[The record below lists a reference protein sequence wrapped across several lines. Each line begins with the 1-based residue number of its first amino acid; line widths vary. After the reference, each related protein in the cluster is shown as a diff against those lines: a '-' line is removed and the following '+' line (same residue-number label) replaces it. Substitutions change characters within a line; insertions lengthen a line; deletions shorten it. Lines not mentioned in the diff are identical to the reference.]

1 MLFTR
6 LARTIIKHN
15 RAVFAIWLV
24 ALAVSVPAILQ
35 VQNVIVYSETA
46 YNPKNSESSIAQS
59 LVSREFSISQGNSV
73 VVVITS
79 TDVRGNDVRD
89 FTLTLNKTLHNDRT
103 ITNISNVTSV
113 YDIYYQLLVGYT
125 SEVHLQL
132 YQEKNLTSLATWLE
146 YGIPATYS
154 SQWTTLVNSGPFNI
168 TQAQVSTYNQ
178 KANQSTWL
186 IVSSQTPLA
195 YQPIALAYQNLFYQS
210 WNKTFTAPSYT
221 QTQLTI
227 VNPPLARAQNVTK
240 GNPQLTTQPPYYNIT
255 IPFYQT
261 AITDPQTQ
269 ALFLSAASFFNL
281 YNYCPT
287 TCPNNYWYDPTA
299 AQTFVIN
306 NFAKA
311 TNANPTQTFII
322 GEIYSLG
329 PTASFNDYAALAGT
343 LLRNYNIN
351 NYPVQPSRD
360 VYTQFISGSNDT
372 MLVILDFKTSGLDPK
387 NSIASIRTDV
397 GHANIFSNTNLLVY
411 ITGAPAF
418 NYDIETESIRDVE
431 RIDPITV
438 ILILV
443 IVGIF
448 FTSLAAPLIPV
459 SAIGISVG
467 IAFGLVY
474 VIGSLFTNVHFL
486 ILTLLPVAM
495 FGAGSDYC
503 IFLVSRYAEER
514 RLGRGKKD
522 AVERA
527 VTWAGESIATSGA
540 TVVIAFGSL
549 AIAGFGMLRS
559 IGIAV
564 MMGISIALLVALTLV
579 PAILSMFGD
588 KMFWPGGLGLWKKK
602 RPKGTSY
609 YARAARFTAKHS
621 KLILIVALAVSLPAT
636 STVLSSQTS
645 HDLIA
650 QVPNSLES
658 RAGYNSMVQ
667 GFGPGTITP
676 TYTIVQTPVLL
687 ATDNWINVTALRSL
701 SYAENS
707 TLSISGVSKVYGLTN
722 PSGDPIPYKSF
733 NQLNIA
739 QQQAMIRSMKP
750 FLGSDG
756 KSAMVW
762 ANLSDE
768 PYTDQAI
775 ATLGR
780 IRQNINT
787 LQANDKMLARSSLLV
802 GGETASVADLANS
815 SAANY
820 LNMTVLV
827 LVGVFVVLM
836 IALGSIFTPLRLIFT
851 ILISISWAMA
861 AVIYIFHTY
870 IGMELIWILPIMLLV
885 IMLGLGLD
893 YDIFLVTRIREYVV
907 GGSKDDE
914 AIETAVERTG
924 GIITATGLV
933 TAGAF
938 GTMML
943 SQIPMLQQL
952 GLAFFIVVILDATLT
967 RVYLVPSI
975 MRHMKRLNW
984 WAPGRIR
991 RMPISPEE
999 KLIPP
1004 IPMITKITVTVETL
1018 ALAGLGLILY
1028 LDYINNQYL
1037 QSFVS
1042 QSSSR
1047 VLAGINL
1054 WTGVILGITSFLTT
1068 YILLRGKP
1076 KQSETETHG
1085 LLRRIG
1091 KRLGKVRTG
1100 RPKLPTIPTA
1110 SNAFSATSALQAPV
1124 TTETLPRLKVQEEE
1138 QKNRRARTLFC
1149 TSRLRHSPISF
1160 HETRKGGEYVV
1171 SCCAAHRFSDFS
1183 LRHNFED
1190 NLWWNSCESSRQSE
1204 QVGKTV
1210 LET

>member
-6 LARTIIKHN
+6 LARAIIKHN
-15 RAVFAIWLV
+15 KAVFIIWLV
-24 ALAVSVPAILQ
+24 ALAISVPAILQ

-46 YNPKNSESSIAQS
+46 YNPKSSESSIAQS
-59 LVSREFSISQGNSV
+59 IVSKEFSISQGSSV
-73 VVVITS
+73 VVVITTS
-79 TDVRGNDVRD
+79 DVRGNDVRD
-89 FTLTLNKTLHNDRT
+89 FTLSLNKTLHNDRT
-103 ITNISNVTSV
+103 ITNLSNVTSI
-113 YDIYYQLLVGYT
+113 YDIYNQLLVGYN
-125 SEVHLQL
+125 SVVHLQL
-132 YQEKNLTSLATWLE
+132 YQEKNLTSQANSLE
-146 YGIPATYS
+146 FGIPSTYA

-168 TQAQVSTYNQ
+168 TQSQVYTYNQ

-186 IVSSQTPLA
+186 LVSSQTPTA
-195 YQPIALAYQNLFYQS
+195 YQPIALSYLNLFYQS
-210 WNKTFTAPSYT
+210 WNKTFTAASYT
-221 QTQLTI
+221 QTQLTT
-227 VNPPLARAQNVTK
+227 VAPPLARAQNVTK
-240 GNPQLTTQPPYYNIT
+240 GNPLLTTQPSYYNIT
-255 IPFYQT
+255 IPFFQSS
-261 AITDPQTQ
+261 ITDPPTRT
-269 ALFLSAASFFNL
+269 LFVGATSFFNL
-281 YNYCPT
+281 YNFCPN
-287 TCPNNYWYDPTA
+287 TCPNNYWNDPA
-299 AQTFVIN
+299 AIQTFVVN
-306 NFAKA
+306 TFAKNVNA
-311 TNANPTQTFII
+311 TPTQTSII
-322 GEIYSLG
+322 GEIYALG
-329 PTASFNDYAALAGT
+329 QSATSTDYTTLAGT
-343 LLRNYNIN
+343 VLRNYNIN
-351 NYPVQPSRD
+351 SYPAQPSRD
-360 VYTQFISGSNDT
+360 VYTQFISGTNDT
-372 MLVILDFKTSGLDPK
+372 MLVILDFKNTGLDPK

-397 GHANIFSNTNLLVY
+397 QRANTFSNTNLLVY
-411 ITGAPAF
+411 VTGAPAF

-438 ILILV
+438 LLIIV
-443 IVGIF
+443 IVGVF
-448 FTSLAAPLIPV
+448 FASLAAPLIPV

-474 VIGSLFTNVHFL
+474 VIGSFFTSVHFL

-514 RLGRGKKD
+514 RMGRGKRD

-579 PAILSMFGD
+579 PAILSIFGD

-602 RPKGTSY
+602 RAKTSSY
-609 YARAARFTAKHS
+609 YSRAARFTAKHS
-621 KLILIVALAVSLPAT
+621 KLILLVALAVSLPAT
-636 STVLSSQTS
+636 STVLSSRTS
-645 HDLIA
+645 HDLIS

-658 RAGYNSMVQ
+658 KAGYNNMVQ

-687 ATDNWINVTALRSL
+687 ATDNWINITALRSL
-701 SYAENS
+701 SFAENS
-707 TLSISGVSKVYGLTN
+707 TLSIPGVSKVYGLTH
-722 PSGDPIPYKSF
+722 PSGDPIPFASF
-733 NQLNIA
+733 NQLNTA
-739 QQQAMIRSMKP
+739 QQEALIRSMRP

-762 ANLSDE
+762 ADLSNE

-775 ATLGR
+775 ATLNQ
-780 IRQNINT
+780 IRKNVNV
-787 LQANDKMLARSSLLV
+787 LQANDPLLSSSTILV
-802 GGETASVADLANS
+802 GGETASVADLASS
-815 SAANY
+815 SASDY

-851 ILISISWAMA
+851 ILLSISWAMA

-870 IGMELIWILPIMLLV
+870 VGMELIWILPIMLLV

-907 GGSKDDE
+907 GGSKEDE

-938 GTMML
+938 GTMMI

-952 GLAFFIVVILDATLT
+952 GLAFFIVVLLDATLT

-991 RMPISPEE
+991 RVPVTPEE

-1004 IPMITKITVTVETL
+1004 IPMIAKLVVIVETL
-1018 ALAGLGLILY
+1018 AIAGLGLALY
-1028 LDYINNQYL
+1028 LDYVNNQYL
-1037 QSFVS
+1037 QGFVT
-1042 QSSSR
+1042 QTTAGL
-1047 VLAGINL
+1047 LAGINV
-1054 WTGVILGITSFLTT
+1054 WTGVILGVTSFVTT
-1068 YILLRGKP
+1068 YILLKGKSHDGKTGP
-1076 KQSETETHG
+1076 DLVHKIGLLFGRIGRRPAKIQIPALVSGPTSATLSARATATVETQTNPLDTAKKPAAKETEP
-1085 LLRRIG
+1085 L
-1091 KRLGKVRTG
+1091 
-1100 RPKLPTIPTA
+1100 
-1110 SNAFSATSALQAPV
+1110 
-1124 TTETLPRLKVQEEE
+1124 
-1138 QKNRRARTLFC
+1138 
-1149 TSRLRHSPISF
+1149 
-1160 HETRKGGEYVV
+1160 
-1171 SCCAAHRFSDFS
+1171 D
-1183 LRHNFED
+1183 D
-1190 NLWWNSCESSRQSE
+1190 
-1204 QVGKTV
+1204 
-1210 LET
+1210 

>member
-15 RAVFAIWLV
+15 RAVFIIWLV

-35 VQNVIVYSETA
+35 VQSVIVYTETA
-46 YNPKNSESSIAQS
+46 YNPKTSESSIAQS
-59 LVSREFSISQGNSV
+59 IVSKEFSISQGSSV

-79 TDVRGNDVRD
+79 PDVRGNDVRD
-89 FTLTLNKTLHNDRT
+89 FTLTFNKTLHNDRT
-103 ITNISNVTSV
+103 ITNLSNVTSI

-125 SEVHLQL
+125 SVVHLQL
-132 YQEKNLTSLATWLE
+132 YQEKNLTGLATSLE
-146 YGIPATYS
+146 FGIPATYVN
-154 SQWTTLVNSGPFNI
+154 QWTTLVNSGPFNI
-168 TQAQVSTYNQ
+168 TQAQVAGYNQ

-186 IVSSQTPLA
+186 TVSSQTPQA
-195 YQPIALAYQNLFYQS
+195 YLPIALAYQNLFYQS
-210 WNKTFTAPSYT
+210 WNMTFTATSYT
-221 QTQLTI
+221 QTQLA
-227 VNPPLARAQNVTK
+227 VVAPPLARAQNVTK
-240 GNPQLTTQPPYYNIT
+240 GNPALVNQPAYYNVT
-255 IPFYQT
+255 LPFFHSS
-261 AITDPQTQ
+261 ITDPATRS
-269 ALFLSAASFFNL
+269 LFVDSASFFNL
-281 YNYCPT
+281 YNFCPN
-287 TCPNNYWYDPTA
+287 TCANNYWNDPTA
-299 AQTFVIN
+299 LQTFVVDTFSEAVN
-306 NFAKA
+306 A
-311 TNANPTQTFII
+311 TPTQTFII
-322 GEIYSLG
+322 GEIYLLG
-329 PTASFNDYAALAGT
+329 ASASFGDFTNLAGT
-343 LLRNYNIN
+343 VLRNYNIN
-351 NYPVQPSRD
+351 SYPIQPSKD
-360 VYTQFISGSNDT
+360 VYTQFVSGSNDT
-372 MLVILDFKTSGLDPK
+372 MLVILDFKTTGPDPK

-397 GHANIFSNTNLLVY
+397 QHANVFSNTNLLVY
-411 ITGAPAF
+411 VTGAPAF

-438 ILILV
+438 VLIIV

-448 FTSLAAPLIPV
+448 FASLAAPLIPV

-474 VIGSLFTNVHFL
+474 IIGTWFTSVHFL

-503 IFLVSRYAEER
+503 IFIVSRYAEER

-588 KMFWPGGLGLWKKK
+588 KMFWPGGLGLWRKKK
-602 RPKGTSY
+602 TKGTSY

-645 HDLIA
+645 HDLIS

-707 TLSISGVSKVYGLTN
+707 TLLVSGVSKVYGLTH
-722 PSGDPIPYKSF
+722 PSGDAIPYASF
-733 NQLNIA
+733 NQLNAA

-762 ANLSDE
+762 ADLSNE

-775 ATLGR
+775 TTLTK
-780 IRQNINT
+780 IRQNISS
-787 LQANDKMLARSSLLV
+787 LQGNDKLLAGSTMLV
-802 GGETASVADLANS
+802 GGETASVADLATS
-815 SAANY
+815 SAADY
-820 LNMTVLV
+820 FSMTALV

-851 ILISISWAMA
+851 ILLSISWAMA

-907 GGSKDDE
+907 GGAKDDE

-991 RMPISPEE
+991 RVPITPEE

-1004 IPMITKITVTVETL
+1004 IPMATKLAVTIETF
-1018 ALAGLGLILY
+1018 AIIGLGVVLY

-1037 QSFVS
+1037 QGFVNQTS
-1042 QSSSR
+1042 LR
-1047 VLAGINL
+1047 LLAGINV
-1054 WTGVILGITSFLTT
+1054 WTGAILGVTSFLTT
-1068 YILLRGKP
+1068 YILLRGKSKP
-1076 KQSETETHG
+1076 GRSDHTTLVRKMGRQFGRLRPRHANTSSITTLSNPSLNLPSSGSSAETETH
-1085 LLRRIG
+1085 L
-1091 KRLGKVRTG
+1091 K
-1100 RPKLPTIPTA
+1100 PTA
-1110 SNAFSATSALQAPV
+1110 ENQEQPS
-1124 TTETLPRLKVQEEE
+1124 TTTNSSE
-1138 QKNRRARTLFC
+1138 QK
-1149 TSRLRHSPISF
+1149 
-1160 HETRKGGEYVV
+1160 K
-1171 SCCAAHRFSDFS
+1171 
-1183 LRHNFED
+1183 
-1190 NLWWNSCESSRQSE
+1190 
-1204 QVGKTV
+1204 
-1210 LET
+1210 

>member
-1 MLFTR
+1 MTLSPFPPRFTPLKEGNELLFTR

-15 RAVFAIWLV
+15 RAVFVIWLV
-24 ALAVSVPAILQ
+24 ALALSVPAILQ
-35 VQNVIVYSETA
+35 VQSVIVYTETA

-59 LVSREFSISQGNSV
+59 IVNKEFSISQGNSV

-89 FTLTLNKTLHNDRT
+89 FILTLNKTLHNDRT
-103 ITNISNVTSV
+103 ITNLSNVTSI
-113 YDIYYQLLVGYT
+113 YDIYYQLLVGYS

-132 YQEKNLTSLATWLE
+132 YQEKNLTSLATSIE
-146 YGIPATYS
+146 FGIPTIYVN
-154 SQWTTLVNSGPFNI
+154 QWTTLVNSGPFNI
-168 TQAQVSTYNQ
+168 NQSQVAAYNQ
-178 KANQSTWL
+178 KANQSAWP
-186 IVSSQTPLA
+186 IISSQTPQA
-195 YQPIALAYQNLFYQS
+195 YQPTALAYENLFYQS
-210 WNKTFTAPSYT
+210 WNKTFTAASYT
-221 QTQLTI
+221 YSQLTI
-227 VNPPLARAQNVTK
+227 VAPPLARAQNVTK
-240 GNPQLTTQPPYYNIT
+240 GSTLLVTQPAYYNIT
-255 IPFYQT
+255 LPFFRSMIPDAPT
-261 AITDPQTQ
+261 RT
-269 ALFLSAASFFNL
+269 LFVNAAAFFNL
-281 YNYCPT
+281 YNFCPS
-287 TCPNNYWYDPTA
+287 TCPNNYWTDPA
-299 AQTFVIN
+299 AIQTFVVN
-306 NFAKA
+306 TFSKA
-311 TNANPTQTFII
+311 VNATPTQTFII

-329 PTASFNDYAALAGT
+329 ASASFADFTGLAGT

-351 NYPVQPSRD
+351 SYPVQPSRD
-360 VYTQFISGSNDT
+360 VYTQLVSGSNDT
-372 MLVILDFKTSGLDPK
+372 MLVILDFKTTGPDPK
-387 NSIASIRTDV
+387 NSIASIRADV
-397 GHANIFSNTNLLVY
+397 GHANTSSNTDLLVY
-411 ITGAPAF
+411 VTGAPAF

-438 ILILV
+438 VLIII

-448 FTSLAAPLIPV
+448 FASLAAPLIPV

-474 VIGSLFTNVHFL
+474 IIGSLFTSVHFL

-514 RLGRGKKD
+514 RMGRGKKD
-522 AVERA
+522 SVERA

-579 PAILSMFGD
+579 PAILSIFGD
-588 KMFWPGGLGLWKKK
+588 KIFWPGGLGLWRKKK
-602 RPKGTSY
+602 VKGSSY

-645 HDLIA
+645 HDLIS

-658 RAGYNSMVQ
+658 RAGYNSMVR

-676 TYTIVQTPVLL
+676 TYTIVQTPVIL
-687 ATDNWINVTALRSL
+687 ATDKWINVTALRSL

-707 TLSISGVSKVYGLTN
+707 TLSISGISKVYGLTH
-722 PSGDPIPYKSF
+722 PSGDPIPYSSF
-733 NQLNIA
+733 SQLNAA
-739 QQQAMIRSMKP
+739 QQQAMIRSMEP

-762 ANLSDE
+762 ANLSNE
-768 PYTDQAI
+768 PYTDKAI
-775 ATLGR
+775 TTLTK
-780 IRQNINT
+780 IRQNINS
-787 LQANDKMLARSSLLV
+787 LQSSDRLLASSTMLV

-815 SAANY
+815 SAADY
-820 LNMTVLV
+820 FNMTALV

-851 ILISISWAMA
+851 ILLSISWAMA

-870 IGMELIWILPIMLLV
+870 VGMELIWILPIMLLV

-907 GGSKDDE
+907 GGAKDDE

-943 SQIPMLQQL
+943 SEIPMLQQL

-991 RMPISPEE
+991 RVPITPEE

-1004 IPMITKITVTVETL
+1004 IPMTTKLAVTVETF
-1018 ALAGLGLILY
+1018 AIVGLGLVLY

-1037 QSFVS
+1037 QGFVN
-1042 QSSSR
+1042 QTSSR
-1047 VLAGINL
+1047 LLAGINV
-1054 WTGVILGITSFLTT
+1054 WTGVILGVTSFLTT

-1076 KQSETETHG
+1076 RPGGSDQPA
-1085 LLRRIG
+1085 LLRKVGRQ
-1091 KRLGKVRTG
+1091 LGKLRPRRTKIPVITTVSNPPSSLPSVGLPATMETPLKPLVRNQEQ
-1100 RPKLPTIPTA
+1100 PPTTP
-1110 SNAFSATSALQAPV
+1110 SNSS
-1124 TTETLPRLKVQEEE
+1124 EEKK
-1138 QKNRRARTLFC
+1138 Q
-1149 TSRLRHSPISF
+1149 
-1160 HETRKGGEYVV
+1160 GG
-1171 SCCAAHRFSDFS
+1171 
-1183 LRHNFED
+1183 
-1190 NLWWNSCESSRQSE
+1190 
-1204 QVGKTV
+1204 
-1210 LET
+1210 

>member
-1 MLFTR
+1 MLLTR

-15 RAVFAIWLV
+15 RAVFVIWIV
-24 ALAVSVPAILQ
+24 ALALSVPAILQ
-35 VQNVIVYSETA
+35 VQSVIVYTETA
-46 YNPKNSESSIAQS
+46 YNPKNSESSLAQS
-59 LVSREFSISQGNSV
+59 IVSKEFSISQGSSI

-103 ITNISNVTSV
+103 ITNLSNVTSI

-125 SEVHLQL
+125 SVVHLQL
-132 YQEKNLTSLATWLE
+132 YQEKNLTSLATSLE
-146 YGIPATYS
+146 FGIPTIYVN
-154 SQWTTLVNSGPFNI
+154 QWTTLVNSGPFNI
-168 TQAQVSTYNQ
+168 NQSQVAAYNQ
-178 KANQSTWL
+178 KANQSAWP
-186 IVSSQTPLA
+186 IISSQTP
-195 YQPIALAYQNLFYQS
+195 QDNQTIALAYENLFYQS
-210 WNKTFTAPSYT
+210 WNKTFTAATYT
-221 QTQLTI
+221 QTQLT
-227 VNPPLARAQNVTK
+227 VVAPPLARAQNVTK
-240 GNPQLTTQPPYYNIT
+240 GNPLLVSQPAYYNVT
-255 IPFYQT
+255 TPFFMSR
-261 AITDPQTQ
+261 ITDLSTRT
-269 ALFLSAASFFNL
+269 LFVGAAKFFNL
-281 YNYCPT
+281 YNFCPT
-287 TCPNNYWYDPTA
+287 TCPNNYWNDPA
-299 AQTFVIN
+299 ATQTFVIN
-306 NFAKA
+306 TFSKMVNA
-311 TNANPTQTFII
+311 TPTQTFII
-322 GEIYSLG
+322 SEIYSLG
-329 PTASFNDYAALAGT
+329 ASAGFADFATLAGT
-343 LLRNYNIN
+343 VLRNYNLKS
-351 NYPVQPSRD
+351 YPVQPSRA

-372 MLVILDFKTSGLDPK
+372 MLVILDFKTAGPDPK
-387 NSIASIRTDV
+387 NSIANIRADVKQANNLGNTD
-397 GHANIFSNTNLLVY
+397 LLVY
-411 ITGAPAF
+411 VTGAPAF
-418 NYDIETESIRDVE
+418 NYDIETQSIRDVE
-431 RIDPITV
+431 RIDPITIV
-438 ILILV
+438 LIMV
-443 IVGIF
+443 IVGLF
-448 FTSLAAPLIPV
+448 FASVAAPLIPV

-474 VIGSLFTNVHFL
+474 VIGSTFTSVHFL

-514 RLGRGKKD
+514 RMGRGKKD
-522 AVERA
+522 SVERA

-588 KMFWPGGLGLWKKK
+588 KMFWPGGLGLWRK
-602 RPKGTSY
+602 RKTKGTSY

-645 HDLIA
+645 HDLIS

-658 RAGYNSMVQ
+658 RAGYNSMVR

-676 TYTIVQTPVLL
+676 TYTVVQTPVVLV
-687 ATDNWINVTALRSL
+687 TDNWINITALRSL
-701 SYAENS
+701 SYVENS
-707 TLSISGVSKVYGLTN
+707 TLSIPGVSKVYGLTH
-722 PSGDPIPYKSF
+722 PSGDPIPYSSF
-733 NQLNIA
+733 DELNTA
-739 QQQAMIRSMKP
+739 RQQAMIRSMKP

-762 ANLSDE
+762 ANLSNE

-775 ATLGR
+775 STLTK
-780 IRQNINT
+780 IRQNINS
-787 LQANDKMLARSSLLV
+787 LQSNDRLLAASSLLV

-815 SAANY
+815 SAADY
-820 LNMTVLV
+820 FNMTALV

-851 ILISISWAMA
+851 ILLSISWAMA

-907 GGSKDDE
+907 GGAKDEE

-991 RMPISPEE
+991 RVPITPEE

-1004 IPMITKITVTVETL
+1004 IPTRTKLTVTVETL
-1018 ALAGLGLILY
+1018 AIVGLGLVLY

-1037 QSFVS
+1037 QSFVN
-1042 QSSSR
+1042 QTNSR
-1047 VLAGINL
+1047 LLAGINV
-1054 WTGVILGITSFLTT
+1054 WTGVILGVTSFLTT

-1076 KQSETETHG
+1076 KMSSTG
-1085 LLRRIG
+1085 KPALLRKVG
-1091 KRLGKVRTG
+1091 QQLGKL
-1100 RPKLPTIPTA
+1100 RPRRAKIPVVTA
-1110 SNAFSATSALQAPV
+1110 ISNPSPSLSSLGPVV
-1124 TTETLPRLKVQEEE
+1124 TTETPLKPTASTQEQSPTTRSNSSQEKE
-1138 QKNRRARTLFC
+1138 QR
-1149 TSRLRHSPISF
+1149 
-1160 HETRKGGEYVV
+1160 
-1171 SCCAAHRFSDFS
+1171 D
-1183 LRHNFED
+1183 
-1190 NLWWNSCESSRQSE
+1190 
-1204 QVGKTV
+1204 
-1210 LET
+1210 

>member
-1 MLFTR
+1 MTLSPFPPRFTPLKEGNELLFTR

-15 RAVFAIWLV
+15 RAVFVIWLV
-24 ALAVSVPAILQ
+24 ALALSVPAILQ
-35 VQNVIVYSETA
+35 VQSVIVYTETA

-59 LVSREFSISQGNSV
+59 IVNKEFSISQGNSV

-89 FTLTLNKTLHNDRT
+89 FILTLNKTLHNDRT
-103 ITNISNVTSV
+103 ITNLSNVTSI
-113 YDIYYQLLVGYT
+113 YDIYYQLLVGYS

-132 YQEKNLTSLATWLE
+132 YQEKNLTSLATSIE
-146 YGIPATYS
+146 FGIPTIYVN
-154 SQWTTLVNSGPFNI
+154 QWTTLVNSGPFNI
-168 TQAQVSTYNQ
+168 NQSQVAAYNQ
-178 KANQSTWL
+178 KANQSAWL
-186 IVSSQTPLA
+186 TIYSQTPQA
-195 YQPIALAYQNLFYQS
+195 YQPIALAYENLFYQS
-210 WNKTFTAPSYT
+210 WNKTFNASTYT
-221 QTQLTI
+221 QTQITI
-227 VNPPLARAQNVTK
+227 VAPPLARAQNVTK
-240 GNPQLTTQPPYYNIT
+240 GSPLLATQPAYYNIT
-255 IPFYQT
+255 LPFFQSSIPDGPT
-261 AITDPQTQ
+261 RT
-269 ALFLSAASFFNL
+269 LFVDAAGFFSL
-281 YNYCPT
+281 YNFCPN
-287 TCPNNYWYDPTA
+287 TCPNDYWNDPTA
-299 AQTFVIN
+299 IQTFVIN
-306 NFAKA
+306 TFSKMANA
-311 TNANPTQTFII
+311 TPTQTFII

-329 PTASFNDYAALAGT
+329 ASAGFGDFTSLAGM

-351 NYPVQPSRD
+351 SYPVQPSKD
-360 VYTQFISGSNDT
+360 VYTQFVSGSNDT
-372 MLVILDFKTSGLDPK
+372 MLVILDFKTTGPDPK
-387 NSIASIRTDV
+387 NSIASIRTDIQ
-397 GHANIFSNTNLLVY
+397 HANVFSNTNLLVY
-411 ITGAPAF
+411 VTGAPAF
-418 NYDIETESIRDVE
+418 NYDIESESIRDVE

-438 ILILV
+438 VLIII

-448 FTSLAAPLIPV
+448 FASLAAPLIPV

-474 VIGSLFTNVHFL
+474 VIGSLFTSVHFL

-514 RLGRGKKD
+514 RMGRGKKD
-522 AVERA
+522 SVERA

-588 KMFWPGGLGLWKKK
+588 KIFWPGGLGLWRKKK
-602 RPKGTSY
+602 AKGSSY

-645 HDLIA
+645 HDLIS
-650 QVPNSLES
+650 QVPNSLDS
-658 RAGYNSMVQ
+658 RAGYNSMVR

-676 TYTIVQTPVLL
+676 TYTIVQTPVML

-701 SYAENS
+701 SHAENS
-707 TLSISGVSKVYGLTN
+707 TLSISGISKVYGLTH
-722 PSGDPIPYKSF
+722 PSGDPIPFSLF
-733 NQLNIA
+733 NQLNTA

-762 ANLSDE
+762 ANLSNE

-775 ATLGR
+775 TTLTK
-780 IRQNINT
+780 IRQNINSLQKSNDT
-787 LQANDKMLARSSLLV
+787 LLASSTMLV

-815 SAANY
+815 SAADY
-820 LNMTVLV
+820 FNMTALV

-851 ILISISWAMA
+851 ILLSISWAMA
-861 AVIYIFHTY
+861 AAIYIFHTY

-907 GGSKDDE
+907 GGTKDDE

-943 SQIPMLQQL
+943 SRIPMLQQL
-952 GLAFFIVVILDATLT
+952 GLAFFIVVILDATIT

-991 RMPISPEE
+991 RVPITPEE

-1004 IPMITKITVTVETL
+1004 IPMGTKLVVTVETL
-1018 ALAGLGLILY
+1018 AIAGLGLVLY

-1037 QSFVS
+1037 QGFVN
-1042 QSSSR
+1042 QTSSR
-1047 VLAGINL
+1047 LLAGINV
-1054 WTGVILGITSFLTT
+1054 WTGVILGVTSFLTT
-1068 YILLRGKP
+1068 YVLLRGKP
-1076 KQSETETHG
+1076 KTGSTDKPA
-1085 LLRRIG
+1085 LLR
-1091 KRLGKVRTG
+1091 KVSQQLGKL
-1100 RPKLPTIPTA
+1100 RPRRAKISIITPLSNPLASLP
-1110 SNAFSATSALQAPV
+1110 SLGPV
-1124 TTETLPRLKVQEEE
+1124 ATTETPLKPTLQDQEQPTSTSSNSSEE
-1138 QKNRRARTLFC
+1138 KKQGA
-1149 TSRLRHSPISF
+1149 
-1160 HETRKGGEYVV
+1160 
-1171 SCCAAHRFSDFS
+1171 
-1183 LRHNFED
+1183 
-1190 NLWWNSCESSRQSE
+1190 
-1204 QVGKTV
+1204 
-1210 LET
+1210 

>member
-15 RAVFAIWLV
+15 RAVFVIWIV
-24 ALAVSVPAILQ
+24 ALALSVPAILQ
-35 VQNVIVYSETA
+35 VQSVIVYTETA
-46 YNPKNSESSIAQS
+46 YNPRNSESSIAQS
-59 LVSREFSISQGNSV
+59 IVSKEFSISQGSSV

-89 FTLTLNKTLHNDRT
+89 FTLTLNKTMHNDRS
-103 ITNISNVTSV
+103 ITNLSNVTSI

-125 SEVHLQL
+125 SVVHLQL
-132 YQEKNLTSLATWLE
+132 YQEKNLTSLATSLE
-146 YGIPATYS
+146 FGIPTIYV

-168 TQAQVSTYNQ
+168 NQSQVAAYNQ
-178 KANQSTWL
+178 KANQSAWP
-186 IVSSQTPLA
+186 IIASQTLQA
-195 YQPIALAYQNLFYQS
+195 YQSIALAYENLFYQS
-210 WNKTFTAPSYT
+210 WNKTFSAATYT

-227 VNPPLARAQNVTK
+227 VAPPLARAQNVTK
-240 GNPQLTTQPPYYNIT
+240 GSPLLVTQPAYYNIT
-255 IPFYQT
+255 APFFT
-261 AITDPQTQ
+261 SSITDASTRT
-269 ALFLSAASFFNL
+269 LFVGAARFFNL
-281 YNYCPT
+281 YNFCPS
-287 TCPNNYWYDPTA
+287 TCPNNYWNDPVA
-299 AQTFVIN
+299 IQTFVIN
-306 NFAKA
+306 TFSKTVNA
-311 TNANPTQTFII
+311 TPTQTFII
-322 GEIYSLG
+322 SEIYSLG
-329 PTASFNDYAALAGT
+329 TSAGFTDFTTLAGT
-343 LLRNYNIN
+343 LLRNYNIKS
-351 NYPVQPSRD
+351 YPIQPSSD
-360 VYTQFISGSNDT
+360 VYTQFVSGSNDT
-372 MLVILDFKTSGLDPK
+372 MLVILDFKTTGPDPK
-387 NSIASIRTDV
+387 NSIASTRADV
-397 GHANIFSNTNLLVY
+397 KQANNLSNTDLLVFV
-411 ITGAPAF
+411 TGAPAF

-438 ILILV
+438 VLIIV
-443 IVGIF
+443 IVGLF
-448 FTSLAAPLIPV
+448 FASLAAPLIPV

-474 VIGSLFTNVHFL
+474 VIGSTFTSVHFL

-514 RLGRGKKD
+514 RMGRGKKD
-522 AVERA
+522 SVERA

-564 MMGISIALLVALTLV
+564 MIGISIALLVALTLV

-588 KMFWPGGLGLWKKK
+588 KIFWPGGLGLWRKKK
-602 RPKGTSY
+602 AKGSSY
-609 YARAARFTAKHS
+609 YARAAKFTAKHS

-645 HDLIA
+645 HDLIS

-658 RAGYNSMVQ
+658 KAGYNSMVR

-687 ATDNWINVTALRSL
+687 VTDNWINVTALQSL

-707 TLSISGVSKVYGLTN
+707 TLSIPGVSKVYGLTH
-722 PSGDPIPYKSF
+722 PSGDPIPYSSF
-733 NQLNIA
+733 SQLNTA

-775 ATLGR
+775 STLTK
-780 IRQNINT
+780 IRQNINS
-787 LQANDKMLARSSLLV
+787 LQSNDRLLAASSMLV

-815 SAANY
+815 SAADY
-820 LNMTVLV
+820 FNMTALV

-851 ILISISWAMA
+851 ILLSISWAMA

-907 GGSKDDE
+907 GGAKDDE

-952 GLAFFIVVILDATLT
+952 GLAFFIVVILDATIT

-991 RMPISPEE
+991 RVPITPEE

-1004 IPMITKITVTVETL
+1004 IPMRTKLTVTLETL
-1018 ALAGLGLILY
+1018 AILGLTLVLY

-1037 QSFVS
+1037 QGFVS
-1042 QSSSR
+1042 QTNSKL
-1047 VLAGINL
+1047 LAGINV
-1054 WTGVILGITSFLTT
+1054 WTGVILGVTSFLTT

-1076 KQSETETHG
+1076 KTSKTDWPHLLRKVGRQIGKLRPRRANMPIITATSSPSPSMSPQGPVAVTET
-1085 LLRRIG
+1085 
-1091 KRLGKVRTG
+1091 
-1100 RPKLPTIPTA
+1100 P
-1110 SNAFSATSALQAPV
+1110 LQPM
-1124 TTETLPRLKVQEEE
+1124 TQSQEQPLK
-1138 QKNRRARTLFC
+1138 N
-1149 TSRLRHSPISF
+1149 P
-1160 HETRKGGEYVV
+1160 
-1171 SCCAAHRFSDFS
+1171 SDLS
-1183 LRHNFED
+1183 DEKK
-1190 NLWWNSCESSRQSE
+1190 Q
-1204 QVGKTV
+1204 QA
-1210 LET
+1210 

>member
-1 MLFTR
+1 LLFTR

-15 RAVFAIWLV
+15 RAVFVIWLV
-24 ALAVSVPAILQ
+24 ALALSVPAILQ
-35 VQNVIVYSETA
+35 VQSVIVYTETA
-46 YNPKNSESSIAQS
+46 YNPKTSESSIAQS
-59 LVSREFSISQGNSV
+59 IVSKQFSISQGNSV

-89 FTLTLNKTLHNDRT
+89 FTLTFNKTLHNDRT
-103 ITNISNVTSV
+103 ITSLSNVTSI

-125 SEVHLQL
+125 SVVHLQL
-132 YQEKNLTSLATWLE
+132 YQEKNLTSVATSLE
-146 YGIPATYS
+146 FGIPAIYVN
-154 SQWTTLVNSGPFNI
+154 QWTTIVNSGPFNI
-168 TQAQVSTYNQ
+168 TQAQVAADNQ

-186 IVSSQTPLA
+186 IVSSQTPQA
-195 YQPIALAYQNLFYQS
+195 YLPLALAYQNRFYQS
-210 WNKTFTAPSYT
+210 WNMTFPAASYT

-227 VNPPLARAQNVTK
+227 VAPPLARAQNVTR
-240 GNPQLTTQPPYYNIT
+240 GNPLLPTQPAYYNIT
-255 IPFYQT
+255 IPFFMSS
-261 AITDPQTQ
+261 IVDPTTRS
-269 ALFLSAASFFNL
+269 LFVDSASFFNL
-281 YNYCPT
+281 YNFCPN
-287 TCPNNYWYDPTA
+287 TCPNNYWNDPA
-299 AQTFVIN
+299 ALQTFVVDT
-306 NFAKA
+306 FSEAA
-311 TNANPTQTFII
+311 TATPTQIFII
-322 GEIYSLG
+322 GQIYSLG
-329 PTASFNDYAALAGT
+329 ASASFGGFTTLAGT

-351 NYPVQPSRD
+351 SYPVQPSKD
-360 VYTQFISGSNDT
+360 VYTQFVSGSNDT
-372 MLVILDFKTSGLDPK
+372 MLVILDFKTAGPDPK

-397 GHANIFSNTNLLVY
+397 QHANIFSNTNLLVY
-411 ITGAPAF
+411 VTGAPAF

-431 RIDPITV
+431 RIDPITI
-438 ILILV
+438 ILIMV
-443 IVGIF
+443 IVGLF
-448 FTSLAAPLIPV
+448 FASIAAPLIPV

-474 VIGSLFTNVHFL
+474 VIGRWFTSVHFL

-514 RLGRGKKD
+514 RMGRGKKD

-588 KMFWPGGLGLWKKK
+588 KMFWPGGLGLWRKKK
-602 RPKGTSY
+602 AKGSSY

-645 HDLIA
+645 HDLIS

-658 RAGYNSMVQ
+658 RAGYNSMIR
-667 GFGPGTITP
+667 GFGLGTITP

-687 ATDNWINVTALRSL
+687 ATNNWINVTALRSL

-707 TLSISGVSKVYGLTN
+707 TLSISGVSKVYGLTH
-722 PSGDPIPYKSF
+722 PSGDPIPYSTF
-733 NQLNIA
+733 NQLNTA
-739 QQQAMIRSMKP
+739 QQQAMIKSMKP

-762 ANLSDE
+762 ADLSNE

-775 ATLGR
+775 NTLTR
-780 IRQNINT
+780 IRQNINR
-787 LQANDKMLARSSLLV
+787 LQSNDKLLAGSTMLV

-815 SAANY
+815 SAADY
-820 LNMTVLV
+820 FNMTALV

-851 ILISISWAMA
+851 ILLSISWAMA

-907 GGSKDDE
+907 GGAKEDE

-952 GLAFFIVVILDATLT
+952 GLAFFVVVILDATLT

-991 RMPISPEE
+991 RVPVTPEE

-1004 IPMITKITVTVETL
+1004 IPMTTKLAVTVETF
-1018 ALAGLGLILY
+1018 AIIGLGIVLY

-1037 QSFVS
+1037 QGFVN
-1042 QSSSR
+1042 QTSSR
-1047 VLAGINL
+1047 LLSGINV
-1054 WTGVILGITSFLTT
+1054 WTGVILGVTSFLTT

-1076 KQSETETHG
+1076 KPGESDQLALLRKVGRQLGKLRPRRAKIPVITTTSSPSSNLPSLESPATTETPLKPP
-1085 LLRRIG
+1085 LLNQ
-1091 KRLGKVRTG
+1091 VQP
-1100 RPKLPTIPTA
+1100 PKLP
-1110 SNAFSATSALQAPV
+1110 SNS
-1124 TTETLPRLKVQEEE
+1124 
-1138 QKNRRARTLFC
+1138 
-1149 TSRLRHSPISF
+1149 
-1160 HETRKGGEYVV
+1160 
-1171 SCCAAHRFSDFS
+1171 SDAKKK
-1183 LRHNFED
+1183 E
-1190 NLWWNSCESSRQSE
+1190 
-1204 QVGKTV
+1204 G
-1210 LET
+1210 

>member
-1 MLFTR
+1 LLFTR

-15 RAVFAIWLV
+15 RAVFVIWLV
-24 ALAVSVPAILQ
+24 ALALSVPAILQ
-35 VQNVIVYSETA
+35 VQSVIVYTETA
-46 YNPKNSESSIAQS
+46 YNPKTSESSIAQS
-59 LVSREFSISQGNSV
+59 IVSKEFSISQGSSV

-79 TDVRGNDVRD
+79 PDVRGNDVRD
-89 FTLTLNKTLHNDRT
+89 FTLTFNKTLHNDRT
-103 ITNISNVTSV
+103 ITNLSNVTSI

-125 SEVHLQL
+125 SVVHLQL
-132 YQEKNLTSLATWLE
+132 YQEKNLTSLATSLE
-146 YGIPATYS
+146 FGIPAIYVN
-154 SQWTTLVNSGPFNI
+154 QWTTLVNSGPFNI
-168 TQAQVSTYNQ
+168 TQAQVAAYNQ

-186 IVSSQTPLA
+186 TVSSQTPQA
-195 YQPIALAYQNLFYQS
+195 YLPLALAYQNRFYQS
-210 WNKTFTAPSYT
+210 WNMTFTAASYT
-221 QTQLTI
+221 QTQLAI
-227 VNPPLARAQNVTK
+227 VAPPLARAQNVTK
-240 GNPQLTTQPPYYNIT
+240 GNPVLANQPAYYNIT
-255 IPFYQT
+255 LPYFQSSV
-261 AITDPQTQ
+261 TDPATRS
-269 ALFLSAASFFNL
+269 LFIDSATFFNL
-281 YNYCPT
+281 HNFCPN
-287 TCPNNYWYDPTA
+287 TCPNNYWNDPA
-299 AQTFVIN
+299 ALQTFVVN
-306 NFAKA
+306 TFSEAVNA
-311 TNANPTQTFII
+311 TPTQTFII
-322 GEIYSLG
+322 GEIYLLG
-329 PTASFNDYAALAGT
+329 ASASFGDFITLAGT
-343 LLRNYNIN
+343 LLRNYNVN
-351 NYPVQPSRD
+351 SYPVQPSKD
-360 VYTQFISGSNDT
+360 VYTQFVSGSNDT
-372 MLVILDFKTSGLDPK
+372 MLVILDFKTTGPDPK

-397 GHANIFSNTNLLVY
+397 QHANVFSNTNLLVY
-411 ITGAPAF
+411 VTGAPAF

-438 ILILV
+438 VLIIV

-448 FTSLAAPLIPV
+448 FASLAAPLIPV

-474 VIGSLFTNVHFL
+474 VIGTWFTSVHFL

-514 RLGRGKKD
+514 RMGRGKKD

-588 KMFWPGGLGLWKKK
+588 KMFWPGGLGLWRKKK
-602 RPKGTSY
+602 AKGSSY

-645 HDLIA
+645 HDLIS

-658 RAGYNSMVQ
+658 RAGYNSMVR

-707 TLSISGVSKVYGLTN
+707 TMSISGVSKVYGLTH
-722 PSGDPIPYKSF
+722 PSGDPIPYSSF
-733 NQLNIA
+733 NQLNTA
-739 QQQAMIRSMKP
+739 EQQAMIRSMKP

-762 ANLSDE
+762 ANLSNE

-775 ATLGR
+775 TTLTK
-780 IRQNINT
+780 IRQNINS
-787 LQANDKMLARSSLLV
+787 LQSNDKLLAGSTMLV

-815 SAANY
+815 SAADY
-820 LNMTVLV
+820 FNMTALV

-851 ILISISWAMA
+851 ILLSISWAMA

-907 GGSKDDE
+907 GGAKEDE

-991 RMPISPEE
+991 RVPITPEE

-1004 IPMITKITVTVETL
+1004 IPMVTKLAVTVETF
-1018 ALAGLGLILY
+1018 AIIGLGLILY

-1037 QSFVS
+1037 QGFVNQTS
-1042 QSSSR
+1042 LR
-1047 VLAGINL
+1047 LLAGINV
-1054 WTGVILGITSFLTT
+1054 WTGVILGVTSFLTT
-1068 YILLRGKP
+1068 YILLRGKSKSSGSDQP
-1076 KQSETETHG
+1076 A
-1085 LLRRIG
+1085 LLRKVGRQ
-1091 KRLGKVRTG
+1091 LGKL
-1100 RPKLPTIPTA
+1100 RPKRAKVPLIATI
-1110 SNAFSATSALQAPV
+1110 SNPSPSLSLLGPPA
-1124 TTETLPRLKVQEEE
+1124 TTETLPKPKAQNQEQLSTTPTNPFEE
-1138 QKNRRARTLFC
+1138 KKQAT
-1149 TSRLRHSPISF
+1149 
-1160 HETRKGGEYVV
+1160 
-1171 SCCAAHRFSDFS
+1171 
-1183 LRHNFED
+1183 
-1190 NLWWNSCESSRQSE
+1190 
-1204 QVGKTV
+1204 
-1210 LET
+1210 